1 MPTLNKDAM
10 NEKIP
15 KILCHIQYGYFKE
28 HFETKNGIKNGVASL
43 SQL

>member
-1 MPTLNKDAM
+1 MPTINKDAM

-28 HFETKNGIKNGVASL
+28 HFATNVVKNGVAPP